1 MLSNAISGLIIGVSM
16 LIPGVSGGT
25 TALMC
30 GIYYKLIAAVDC
42 FFDKPKVNFKFLLS
56 VVIGG
61 LVGVLAFSK
70 IILITYNTYKI
81 PMLYLFMGAVL
92 GSIPLL
98 IKSAGVKKIN
108 LKTFLYPLLGI
119 IIVLLLE
126 LIPKDLF
133 VIDTVGFLKYF
144 ILFLLGIVLAT
155 ALILPGISFTYILLV
170 LGLYEQT
177 LSAIESFNITF
188 LLAMGTGVILGV
200 YLTAK
205 IIRIVLRKYPKQTY
219 LVIVGF
225 VIASLKDVFPG
236 IPTGNELIISIILLL
251 GSFYTIY
258 KISNK

>member
-1 MLSNAISGLIIGVSM
+1 MLSNAIRGLIIGVSM

-42 FFDKPKVNFKFLLS
+42 FFHNPKENLKFLLT

-61 LVGVLAFSK
+61 AVGVLAFSK
-70 IILITYNTYKI
+70 IILITYNAYKI
-81 PMLYLFMGAVL
+81 PMLYLFIGAVI

-98 IKSAGVKKIN
+98 IKSSGIKKLN
-108 LKTFLYPLLGI
+108 LKTILYPLLGI
-119 IIVLLLE
+119 IVVLMIE

-133 VIDTVGFLKYF
+133 IIDTDGFLKYF
-144 ILFLLGIVLAT
+144 ILFLVGIVLAT
-155 ALILPGISFTYILLV
+155 ALILPGISFTYMLLV

-177 LSAIESFNITF
+177 LIAIESFNVHF
-188 LLAMGTGVILGV
+188 LIAMGIGIILGIF
-200 YLTAK
+200 LTAK
-205 IIRIVLRKYPKQTY
+205 IIRIILRKYPKQTY

-225 VIASLKDVFPG
+225 VIASIKDVFPG
-236 IPTGNELIISIILLL
+236 IPSGTELIISLILLF

>member
-30 GIYYKLIAAVDC
+30 GIYYKLIAAIDC
-42 FFDKPKVNFKFLLS
+42 FFEKPKENFKFLLS
-56 VVIGG
+56 VAVGG
-61 LVGVLAFSK
+61 IIGVLAFSK
-70 IILITYNTYKI
+70 LILITYNTYKT
-81 PMLYLFMGAVL
+81 PMLYLFMGAVI

-98 IKSAGVKKIN
+98 IKSSGVKKIN

-119 IIVLLLE
+119 IVVFLLE
-126 LIPKDLF
+126 RIPKDLF
-133 VIDTVGFLKYF
+133 VIDADGLLEYF
-144 ILFLLGIVLAT
+144 ILFFLGIILAT
-155 ALILPGISFTYILLV
+155 ALILPGISFTYMLLI

-177 LSAIESFNITF
+177 LIAIESFNIPF
-188 LLAMGTGVILGV
+188 LFAMVTGIILGIF
-200 YLTAK
+200 LTAK
-205 IIRIVLRKYPKQTY
+205 IIRIILREYPKQTY

-225 VIASLKDVFPG
+225 VIASLRDVFPG
-236 IPTGNELIISIILLL
+236 IPTGNELIISIILLF

>member
-30 GIYYKLIAAVDC
+30 GIYYKLIAAVDS
-42 FFDKPKVNFKFLLS
+42 FFNKPKENFKFLLS

-61 LVGVLAFSK
+61 IVGVLAFSK

-81 PMLYLFMGAVL
+81 PMLYLFIGAVL

-108 LKTFLYPLLGI
+108 VKTFLYPFFGI
-119 IIVLLLE
+119 IVVLLLE

-133 VIDTVGFLKYF
+133 IIDTVGFLKYF
-144 ILFLLGIVLAT
+144 ILFLLGIILAT

-177 LSAIESFNITF
+177 LGAIESFNITF
-188 LLAMGTGVILGV
+188 LLSMGTGVILGV

-205 IIRIVLRKYPKQTY
+205 IIRIVLRNYPKQTY

-236 IPTGNELIISIILLL
+236 IPTGNELIVSVILLL

>member
-1 MLSNAISGLIIGVSM
+1 MLSNAINGLIIGVSM

-30 GIYYKLIAAVDC
+30 GIYYKLITAVDC
-42 FFDKPKVNFKFLLS
+42 FFDKSKENFKFLLS

-98 IKSAGVKKIN
+98 IKSAGVKIIN

-133 VIDTVGFLKYF
+133 VIETVGYLKYF
-144 ILFLLGIVLAT
+144 ILFFLGIILAT

-177 LSAIESFNITF
+177 LGAIESFNITF

-205 IIRIVLRKYPKQTY
+205 IIRIILRKYPKQTY

>member
-30 GIYYKLIAAVDC
+30 GIYYRLIAAVDC
-42 FFDKPKVNFKFLLS
+42 FFDKPKENFKFLLS

-108 LKTFLYPLLGI
+108 IKTFLYPLFGI
-119 IIVLLLE
+119 IVVLLLE

-144 ILFLLGIVLAT
+144 ILFLLGIILAT

-177 LSAIESFNITF
+177 LGAIESFNITF
-188 LLAMGTGVILGV
+188 LLSMGTGVILGV